1 MRLCRPPVVVAVT
14 EPILRVQ
21 SAVTGRDLVL
31 LGWLADHG
39 VLTTE
44 QIAAALFPS
53 VNFTQ
58 RRLRALLGLRVV
70 DRFRPQRPD
79 GGSWPYHWLLAQ
91 LGAEVIAA
99 QRGEPVPRRDM
110 TRQRR
115 WQLTNRANLPHL
127 LGVNGFFT
135 RLAAHARTNPD
146 AELERWWSAARCQQA
161 GAFVTTVAGGRVDA
175 TALAYRPSVHPDGH
189 GIFTDRHGSTA
200 FFLEY
205 DTGTEPLARLI
216 DKVDGYHQLAR
227 VTGTLW
233 PVLFWLPTAARERHL
248 HEALSDARI
257 GYPAA
262 TAVHHQPGR
271 TAPANRPAPS
281 PDDPAGPVWWL
292 HHQPGPTLPLGALG
306 TTVTARTRNAA

>member
-1 MRLCRPPVVVAVT
+1 MT

-21 SAVTGRDLVL
+21 SALTGRDLVL

-91 LGAEVIAA
+91 LGTDVVAA
-99 QRGEPVPRRDM
+99 QRGEPVPRRDAA
-110 TRQRR
+110 RQRR
-115 WQLTNRANLPHL
+115 WQLTSRANLPHL
-127 LGVNGFFT
+127 LGVNDFFT
-135 RLAAHARTNPD
+135 RLAAHARTHPD
-146 AELERWWSAARCQQA
+146 ARLQRWWSAARCQQA
-161 GAFVTTVAGGRVDA
+161 GVFVTAAPGDLVDA
-175 TALAYRPSVHPDGH
+175 TALAYRPRVRPDGH
-189 GIFTDRHGSTA
+189 GIFTDRHGTTA

-205 DTGTEPLARLI
+205 DTGTEPLARLV

-227 VTGTLW
+227 VTGNLW
-233 PVLFWLPTAARERHL
+233 PVLFWLPNTARERHL
-248 HEALSDARI
+248 HEALHDAGT

-262 TAVHHQPGR
+262 TAVHHHPGR
-271 TAPANRPAPS
+271 PATASSPAPM
-281 PDDPAGPVWWL
+281 PEEPAGPVWWL
-292 HHQPGPTLPLGALG
+292 HHQPGPTLPLAALG
-306 TTVTARTRNAA
+306 TAVTAGDRNAA